1 VPNFRLSPDKTKNG
15 SEIMFKLNAVLV
27 VAAFGVL
34 ATSPAFAEC
43 DIVQG
48 QQVGKAITRATQK
61 DLSGVITPARK
72 PVIDILRCEGGGS
85 RFEATFRYSQI
96 NSDGQTVWIEG
107 AAKGQYDTV
116 TNIEYRKS
124 SPQLQ
129 SRIESRKGRF

>member
-1 VPNFRLSPDKTKNG
+1 
-15 SEIMFKLNAVLV
+15 MFKLNAVLV

-107 AAKGQYDTV
+107 TAKGQHDAV
-116 TNIEYRKS
+116 TDMEYRKS

-129 SRIESRKGRF
+129 SKLEPRKDRF